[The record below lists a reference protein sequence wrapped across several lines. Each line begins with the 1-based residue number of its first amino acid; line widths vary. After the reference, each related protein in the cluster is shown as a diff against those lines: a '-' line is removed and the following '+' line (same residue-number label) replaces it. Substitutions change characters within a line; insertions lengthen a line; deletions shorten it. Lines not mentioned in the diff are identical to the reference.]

1 MKKELIQNILAD
13 DKGSEVF
20 FETVMQ
26 EKVEELKELRK
37 KDIARKLLTESA
49 PDQTELA
56 IETIQKFIKQK
67 RAMGPDDL
75 QKLLRFVPKGG
86 SKRRELGRDSIQTA
100 VTRKRALKPDDLKK
114 LSNMLT
120 EDYVVEVTTKDGETF
135 RTGKMK
141 TEKEADKKHWKLAKG
156 NKYKSVKVVKEEE
169 EDLEESDQRINLNK
183 NKQTIQDLEKLG
195 VKNVYRKH
203 PLPIQRE
210 KMLRDAANAGLI
222 KLK

>member
-1 MKKELIQNILAD
+1 MKKELIQNIIAD

-26 EKVEELKELRK
+26 KKVEELKELRK
-37 KDIARKLLTESA
+37 KDIARKLLTE
-49 PDQTELA
+49 
-56 IETIQKFIKQK
+56 
-67 RAMGPDDL
+67 
-75 QKLLRFVPKGG
+75 
-86 SKRRELGRDSIQTA
+86 
-100 VTRKRALKPDDLKK
+100 
-114 LSNMLT
+114 
-120 EDYVVEVTTKDGETF
+120 DYVVEVTTKDGEIF

-141 TEKEADKKHWKLAKG
+141 SDKKHWKLAKG

-169 EDLEESDQRINLNK
+169 EDLEESAPDQTELAIETIQKFIKQKRAMKPDDLQKLLRFVPKGGSKRRDLGRDSIQTAVTRKRALMPDDLKKLLNMLTEESNQRINLNK
-183 NKQTIQDLEKLG
+183 NKQTIQDLEKVG

>member
-37 KDIARKLLTESA
+37 KDIARKLLTE
-49 PDQTELA
+49 
-56 IETIQKFIKQK
+56 
-67 RAMGPDDL
+67 
-75 QKLLRFVPKGG
+75 
-86 SKRRELGRDSIQTA
+86 
-100 VTRKRALKPDDLKK
+100 
-114 LSNMLT
+114 
-120 EDYVVEVTTKDGETF
+120 DYVVEVTTKDGEIF

-156 NKYKSVKVVKEEE
+156 NKYKSVKVVKE